1 MNTAPESATP
11 GVTPAPATPNQT
23 SSSADIVAD
32 RDGECKAG
40 EQRDAADARKAF
52 DGLAARAAMA
62 GCGLYRLADGE
73 YLLSKWG
80 ITKACPDLRS
90 VAALLDRMAGAA

>member
-1 MNTAPESATP
+1 MNAPPESETP
-11 GVTPAPATPNQT
+11 DWNRAPT
-23 SSSADIVAD
+23 SSTTSNAQSIAD
-32 RDGECKAG
+32 RDAACKAG